1 MTTNLH
7 RSMALAVLL
16 ALCAGCSLTQPPAG
30 VGAEPSATKVPSAPS
45 APGTSE
51 PEMGAVHPA
60 AAQFLAD
67 ARNWRKLNNTPRAAA
82 SMERAIRIDPRHP
95 EPWLELARLRYE
107 GGDISQA
114 ENLALKARSLAPR
127 DSEWFAAAEDLL
139 ISISTQPR

>member
-7 RSMALAVLL
+7 RSLALAVLL
-16 ALCAGCSLTQPPAG
+16 AACAGCSLTQPPAG
-30 VGAEPSATKVPSAPS
+30 GAAVPEATEVPSTPT
-45 APGTSE
+45 APGTAE
-51 PEMGAVHPA
+51 PELGAVHPA

-95 EPWLELARLRYE
+95 RPWLELAQLRFD
-107 GGDISQA
+107 GGDFSQA

-127 DSEWFAAAEDLL
+127 DTEWFAAAEDLL
-139 ISISTQPR
+139 VAISAQPR